1 MPENIIVTCSQC
13 QHFTP
18 QNYIDDFDNNGGC
31 SKWKEQIASNPTIL
45 DIPTNSQFFI
55 NELGGHPIHSDIP
68 RNCNKFAGKY
78 QFVKGD

>member
-1 MPENIIVTCSQC
+1 MSNENIIVTCGQC

-31 SKWKEQIASNPTIL
+31 SKWKEQIASNQTIWA
-45 DIPTNSQFFI
+45 NSQFF
-55 NELGGHPIHSDIP
+55 NHELGGYPIHSDIP

-78 QFVKGD
+78 LFVKGD